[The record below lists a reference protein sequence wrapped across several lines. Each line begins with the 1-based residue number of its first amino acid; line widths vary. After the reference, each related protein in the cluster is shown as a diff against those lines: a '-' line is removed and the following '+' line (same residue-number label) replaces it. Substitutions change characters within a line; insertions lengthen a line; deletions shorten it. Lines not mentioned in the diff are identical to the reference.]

1 MENPLRELSINSDGK
16 TITINNKGFVK
27 EECDGVTAYYHS
39 KYIFSKLKR
48 RIENEREN
56 QKIKIREPIEIKL
69 DVISLGE
76 VE

>member
-1 MENPLRELSINSDGK
+1 MEDRKITISSDGK
-16 TITINNKGFVK
+16 VK
-27 EECDGVTAYYHS
+27 EECGNVTAYYHS

-56 QKIKIREPIEIKL
+56 NKIKIGEP
-69 DVISLGE
+69 VIVDLKPITLVE

>member
-1 MENPLRELSINSDGK
+1 MEDRKL
-16 TITINNKGFVK
+16 TISSNGRVI
-27 EECDGVTAYYHS
+27 EECNGVTAYYYS

-56 QKIKIREPIEIKL
+56 NKIKIGEPIIVDL
-69 DVISLGE
+69 DIVPLGK

>member
-1 MENPLRELSINSDGK
+1 MENPCRF
-16 TITINNKGFVK
+16 ITINSNGRVK
-27 EECDGVTAYYHS
+27 DECGNVTAYYHS

-56 QKIKIREPIEIKL
+56 NKIKIGEPVVVDLK
-69 DVISLGE
+69 VIPLGI

>member
-1 MENPLRELSINSDGK
+1 MEDRK
-16 TITINNKGFVK
+16 ITISSNGRVK
-27 EECDGVTAYYHS
+27 EEYGNVTAYYHS

-56 QKIKIREPIEIKL
+56 NKIKIGEP
-69 DVISLGE
+69 VIVDLKPITLVE

>member
-1 MENPLRELSINSDGK
+1 MENPCRF
-16 TITINNKGFVK
+16 ITINSNGRVK
-27 EECDGVTAYYHS
+27 DECDGVIAYYHS

-56 QKIKIREPIEIKL
+56 NKIKIGEQVVVDLK
-69 DVISLGE
+69 VIPLGE